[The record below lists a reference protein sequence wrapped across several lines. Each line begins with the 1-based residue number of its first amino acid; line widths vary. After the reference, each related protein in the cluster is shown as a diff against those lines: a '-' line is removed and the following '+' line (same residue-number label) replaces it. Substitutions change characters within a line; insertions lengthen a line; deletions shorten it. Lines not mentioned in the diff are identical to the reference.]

1 MNQENAVIFDLD
13 GTLCDDSLRRPLLNE
28 GGWSRYYENVKNDPP
43 IQETV
48 SFARTLMRD
57 GCRLIFVTGRPES
70 TRSDTEY
77 WLRSHII
84 GPFDELTLFMR
95 RNDEFALTEVRLK
108 EGFAQRVRSS
118 CRIKLAVD
126 CRKEVVDAYRKLG
139 ISAWLADEK
148 TYPSYDP
155 QNAPEGKEVIVSLE
169 EMPRPVW
176 QIRSKADYA
185 GFQKFGLLWTRIR
198 GELLTHFNKV
208 RATANY
214 VVITHDGE
222 RYLCSK
228 GLLAYKTFY
237 PGEKEY
243 TRIPSGDCRL
253 IHNADDAP
261 IAPPADGYYW
271 LFSDAWEPVAGKYR
285 AKDLRAKIC
294 TATFSEGAWTPPVSK
309 FKARMSSV
317 VERYVPTDFFPRLPR
332 LNNEPIRADREEI
345 ERIKSSLETMN
356 ITRTVRDGLLRALD
370 CCDSELKFTHKAF
383 RGEIRDENENLLHP
397 PMPVKQSQHWLREMT
412 RLGCIEHR
420 LRDSTI
426 VREIFPKS

>member
-1 MNQENAVIFDLD
+1 MNQQNAVIFDLD

-28 GGWSRYYENVKNDPP
+28 GGWDRYYENVKNDPP
-43 IQETV
+43 IPETA
-48 SFARTLMRD
+48 SFARSLMRE
-57 GCRLIFVTGRPES
+57 GFRLIFVTARPEALRHES
-70 TRSDTEY
+70 EY

-84 GPFDELTLFMR
+84 GPFDELTLLMR
-95 RNDEFALTEVRLK
+95 RNDEFSLNEVKLK
-108 EGFAQRVRSS
+108 EGFIRKIRSEY
-118 CRIKLAVD
+118 RIKLAID
-126 CRKEVVDAYRKLG
+126 CRKDVIDAYQRNG
-139 ISAWLADEK
+139 VSAWLTEEK
-148 TYPSYDP
+148 TYPTDTLETV
-155 QNAPEGKEVIVSLE
+155 PEGKEVVATLE

-176 QIRSKADYA
+176 QIRAKADYA

-198 GELLTHFNKV
+198 AELLTHFNKV

-228 GLLAYKTFY
+228 GLLAYKTYY
-237 PGEKEY
+237 PSEKEY
-243 TRIPSGDCRL
+243 KRIPSGDCRL
-253 IHNADDAP
+253 THNADDDP
-261 IAPPADGYYW
+261 LTPPTDGYYW

-285 AKDLRAKIC
+285 AVDLRSRIC
-294 TATFSEGAWTPPVSK
+294 TAGFYDGAWTPPVSR

-317 VERYVPTDFFPRLPR
+317 VERYVPTDFFPRLPH
-332 LNNEPIRADREEI
+332 LNNDAVRADREEI
-345 ERIKSSLETMN
+345 ERLKSSLGTMN

-383 RGEIRDENENLLHP
+383 RDEIRDENENLLHP
-397 PMPVKQSQHWLREMT
+397 PMPIKQSQHWLREMT

-426 VREIFPKS
+426 VREMFPKA